1 MILGSSGSVGSWEYQ
16 QGTGPQFLTPAPVH
30 PARSRDFKTPRV
42 DGVTDSPQVPVVIK
56 FDRSV
61 K

>member
-56 FDRSV
+56 
-61 K
+61 